1 MMKAESLRERPTS
14 CGTIYMYMY
23 MHIHVVVEPGC
34 RLKSAA
40 KVSKYMYVW
49 KS

>member
-1 MMKAESLRERPTS
+1 MKAESLRERPTS
-14 CGTIYMYMY
+14 CGTIYMY

-40 KVSKYMYVW
+40 KVSKYMYMYVW